1 MKKCLLLLWFCLLT
15 VCLFAQNGMRNDTQ
29 NNSSERST
37 YVTAAQ
43 ALDVGYAFMN
53 TAGHER
59 GNGNVNKQT
68 MRLVYTG
75 AAIDGTDCYY
85 VFSLQPTGFVI
96 VAADERAEPIL
107 GYSYDNP
114 FMVEG
119 MPDNVRGWLDHYG
132 KQIKEAVDNDI
143 QPSTQ
148 ITEKWTLLR
157 AGHAI
162 PTRSI
167 TAVSPLLQTTWDQN
181 QYYNLKCPSDLNGPG
196 GHVYAGCVA
205 TAMAQIIRYWQWP
218 NSGFNSHSYTHSN
231 YGTLSVDFG
240 SVTHNYNNMP
250 NSLSSSSTST
260 QKNAVATLIYHCG
273 VAVDMDYAADG
284 SAAYTYT
291 VPNALYNYFAY
302 AENGTYVYKPDYSD
316 TEWSNMIKQE
326 LNNSRP
332 VFYAGSGSGGHAF
345 VCDGYDNNGNF
356 HFNWGWS
363 GSYNSGYYALDALTP
378 GNHNYSEGQEAII
391 GISASGTFMR
401 CSTDEMLFAAP
412 VGAESDAQT
421 LSVRG
426 HSLSGNI
433 NVTVGSGFQVSTDGS
448 NYATSASLPSTGG
461 SLYLKYI
468 PTSSNSIVYTM
479 TLTSGTC
486 STNVTLH
493 GSVATE
499 VCLAPKNLA
508 GTHNTTSV
516 SLSWN
521 EPVTYSSG
529 SPASAVLSWETN
541 SDVSSYYGY
550 SAVSHCMVHRFEPSD
565 LNPYN
570 QYVLKSVSFIGS
582 PYATSYSIVVY
593 KGGSYRNGSF
603 NPGQQI
609 VNQVVPMSM
618 VNTSGWNTV
627 TLLNPVLVNASSEL
641 WFGVVAT
648 GDYVIPAVSGNL
660 VSNKGNVLGLK
671 FEGDTGFGWYNI
683 YTSNFPLKGTVEKI
697 SGQVSRYDVYRQ
709 STLIGNTTGLTYTD
723 SNPLIVDCQYTVA
736 AVWSSGCSEESVV
749 TVTAPEINPPTVT
762 TSNVSNIAATT
773 ATCGGRV
780 TSAGD
785 ARVTA
790 RGVCWSTSQNPTIN
804 NNHTTNGSGTGNF
817 SSVLTGLTPSTTYY
831 VRAYA
836 TNLGGTSYGAQK
848 TFTTSCEAPVV
859 SISGSTSINYG
870 QSTTLTASGAAS
882 YVWSNGSTSSSI
894 TVSPTSTT
902 TYSVTGTNQQGCP
915 GTESVTVTVNY
926 LVPTVTTKNVTNI
939 TKTTATSG
947 GNVSAD
953 GGATVTARGIC
964 WSTSHN
970 PTLNGSHTTD
980 GNGTGS
986 FTSNLTELMPNTTYY
1001 VRAYATNSVG
1011 TSYGSEKS
1019 FKTESCSAI
1028 VLPYSESFDGYTAST
1043 TAETG
1048 IQPACWEVITEDV
1061 TLTEATMP
1069 QVYYNISYATSGSYT
1084 LRMKN
1089 RCVYAMPELSADIP
1103 VSSLTMTFNLRQPK
1117 AVYRLQVGV
1126 LNANGVFK
1134 AVKTI
1139 NNASTG
1145 MEEITVDFS
1154 SYTGSGHRIAFRNTL
1169 SSGSTLD
1176 YSINYIDDITLN
1188 SLSCGISEL
1197 PYAESFDAFTTS
1209 TTAETGVQPV
1219 CWEVV
1224 TADVALTD
1232 ATKPQVYYN
1241 SSYATSGSYTL
1252 RMKNRCVYAM
1262 PELGADI
1269 PVSNLTMTFN
1279 LRQPKSVYRLQVG
1292 VVDNQGNFEAVKTI
1306 NNATTGTEGV
1316 TVNFS
1321 SYTGNGHRIAFR
1333 NTLSKGST
1341 LDYSIN
1347 YIDDIELDYS
1357 SLCNIKVLPYAENFD
1372 AFTTSTTA
1380 ETGVQPECWE
1390 VVTEDVALTD
1400 ATKPQVYYST
1410 SYATSGSYL
1419 LRMKNRCVYAMPELS
1434 HTIAVQDL
1442 TMTFKLRQPKSVY
1455 RMQVGVVNGQGT
1467 FEVVKTINNASTGME
1482 NITVDFS
1489 NYNGGGHRIA
1499 FRNTLGSGST
1509 LDYSVNYIDDINI
1522 SRTTKSMAVTDANTD
1537 DAGLLAADRDMVD
1550 VVVYPNPTKEV
1561 VNVQCTMN
1569 NVQCTGIEVID
1580 VYGKAVRTVGLP
1592 HCDSPTTQ
1600 INVSGLAA
1608 GMYFVRVTTDRGVVT
1623 RPFVKR

>member
-1 MKKCLLLLWFCLLT
+1 MKKSLLLLWFCILT
-15 VCLFAQNGMRNDTQ
+15 VCLFAQNGMRNNIQ
-29 NNSSERST
+29 NNSSEHST

-53 TAGHER
+53 TAGYDR
-59 GNGNVNKQT
+59 GHGNVSKQA
-68 MRLVYTG
+68 MQLVYTG
-75 AAIDGTDCYY
+75 TAVDGTDCYY

-119 MPDNVRGWLDHYG
+119 MPDNVRGWLDHYRE
-132 KQIKEAVDNDI
+132 QIKAALDDGI

-148 ITEKWTLLR
+148 ITEKWALLR

-181 QYYNLKCPSDLNGPG
+181 QYYNQYCPSDANGPG
-196 GHVYAGCVA
+196 GHAYAGCVA

-218 NSGFNSHSYTHSN
+218 NSGFNSHSYTHNN

-302 AENGTYVYKPDYSD
+302 AENGTYVYRPDYSD

-378 GNHNYSEGQEAII
+378 GSHNYSENQEAII
-391 GISASGTFMR
+391 GISVSGAFMR
-401 CSTDEMLFAAP
+401 CSTSEMLFAAP
-412 VGAESDAQT
+412 VGEESEVQT

-426 HSLSGNI
+426 HSLSANI
-433 NVTVGSGFQVSTDGS
+433 NVTVGSGFKVSSDGS
-448 NYATSASLPSTGG
+448 NYSTSASLPSTGG

-468 PTSSNSIVYTM
+468 PTSSNSIQYTM

-486 STNVTLH
+486 SANVTLH

-499 VCLAPKNLA
+499 VCLAPKNLT

-516 SLSWN
+516 NLSWN

-541 SDVSSYYGY
+541 SDVESYYGY
-550 SAVSHCMVHRFEPSD
+550 SAVSHCMVHRFVPSD

-582 PYATSYSIVVY
+582 PYATSYSVVVY
-593 KGGSYRNGSF
+593 KGGSYSNGTF

-609 VNQVVPMSM
+609 VNQTVPMSM
-618 VNTSGWNTV
+618 VSTSGWNTV
-627 TLLNPVLVNASSEL
+627 TLMNPVLVNASSEL
-641 WFGVVAT
+641 WFGIVAT

-671 FEGDTGFGWYNI
+671 FEGNSGFGWYNI

-697 SGQVSRYDVYRQ
+697 SGQVSHYDVYRQ
-709 STLIGNTTGLTYTD
+709 STLIGNTTNLTYTD
-723 SNPLIVDCQYTVA
+723 SNPLMVDCQYTVA
-736 AVWSSGCSEESVV
+736 AVWSSGCSEESVI
-749 TVTAPEINPPTVT
+749 TVTAPEIDPPTVT
-762 TSNVSNIAATT
+762 TNNVTNIAATT
-773 ATCGGRV
+773 ANCGGRI
-780 TSAGD
+780 TSAGG

-817 SSVLTGLTPSTTYY
+817 ISTLTELTPSTTYY

-836 TNLGGTSYGAQK
+836 TNAGGTSYGAQK
-848 TFTTSCEAPVV
+848 TFTTLCEAPVV
-859 SISGSTSINYG
+859 SISGSTTINYG

-902 TYSVTGTNQQGCP
+902 TYSVTGTNQQGCA
-915 GTESVTVTVNY
+915 GTESVTVTVNC
-926 LVPTVTTKNVTNI
+926 LAPTVTTKSVTNI
-939 TKTTATSG
+939 TKTTATCSG
-947 GNVSAD
+947 RITSA

-970 PTLNGSHTTD
+970 PTLSGSHTTN
-980 GNGTGS
+980 GSGTGS
-986 FTSNLTELMPNTTYY
+986 FTSNLTDLMPNTTYY

-1019 FKTESCSAI
+1019 FKTDNCSAI
-1028 VLPYSESFDGYTAST
+1028 ALPYSDSFDGYTTST
-1043 TAETG
+1043 IAETG
-1048 IQPACWEVITEDV
+1048 IQPTCWDVITEDV
-1061 TLTEATMP
+1061 TLTDATKP
-1069 QVYYNISYATSGSYT
+1069 QVYYNSSYATSGSYT

-1117 AVYRLQVGV
+1117 TVYRLQVGV
-1126 LNANGVFK
+1126 LNANGVFQV
-1134 AVKTI
+1134 VKTI

-1169 SSGSTLD
+1169 SSGSSLD
-1176 YSINYIDDITLN
+1176 YSINYIDDIALN
-1188 SLSCGISEL
+1188 YTLSCGINEL
-1197 PYAESFDAFTTS
+1197 PYTESFDSYTTS
-1209 TTAETGVQPV
+1209 TTNETRAQPE

-1224 TADVALTD
+1224 TEEVALTD

-1262 PELGADI
+1262 PELSADI
-1269 PVSNLTMTFN
+1269 PVSSLTMTFN

-1321 SYTGNGHRIAFR
+1321 NYAGNGHRIAFR

-1357 SLCNIKVLPYAENFD
+1357 SSCKIRLLPYAESFD

-1400 ATKPQVYYST
+1400 ATKPQVFYST

-1434 HTIAVQDL
+1434 STIALQDL

-1455 RMQVGVVNGQGT
+1455 RLQVGVVNGQGI
-1467 FEVVKTINNASTGME
+1467 FEVVKSINNASTGME

-1489 NYNGGGHRIA
+1489 NYNGSGHRIA

-1509 LDYSVNYIDDINI
+1509 LDYSINYIDDINI
-1522 SRTTKSMAVTDANTD
+1522 TRTTTNKSAEVTDNNA
-1537 DAGLLAADRDMVD
+1537 DAMNADRNLD
-1550 VVVYPNPTKEV
+1550 VKVYPNPTKEFI
-1561 VNVQCTMN
+1561 NVECTMN
-1569 NVQCTGIEVID
+1569 NVQCSGIEVID
-1580 VYGKAVRTVGLP
+1580 VYGKVVCTIVGANNY
-1592 HCDSPTTQ
+1592 SPTQ
-1600 INVSGLAA
+1600 INVSGLAV
-1608 GMYFVRVTTDRGVVT
+1608 GMYFVRVTTDRGAVT
-1623 RPFVKR
+1623 KPFVKR